1 MRILICVINNFCYN
15 GINVEN
21 GLCFR
26 VYLDLGNVEMR
37 NIIGI
42 MVLVV
47 ICIVLI
53 FFYFF
58 VVIVNYLI
66 YMSMNFNDEIN
77 NRRC

>member
-37 NIIGI
+37 NIIGNGI
-42 MVLVV
+42 GSYMYS
-47 ICIVLI
+47 IDI
-53 FFYFF
+53 FLFF
-58 VVIVNYLI
+58 CSNSKL
-66 YMSMNFNDEIN
+66 FNLYADEF
-77 NRRC
+77 